1 MSCEEEPDEPFF
13 PSIWGLNI
21 NWLMLKTRYF
31 THTKNLII
39 VNLGV
44 TIQPYKMAQIK
55 MLTLQ
60 EDTMMLG
67 KIFLQLQSKVKQV
80 VAQV

>member
-1 MSCEEEPDEPFF
+1 
-13 PSIWGLNI
+13 
-21 NWLMLKTRYF
+21 MLKTRYF